1 MRYYALIY
9 NIFYINKIEIFSPL
23 FIKHTIIHWSSIL
36 RPQHQSRGILLS
48 KWLVP
53 HVSKTGSHPFW
64 AVADTHGNRTDTGE
78 KKGKKT
84 WHDKVFWIGCKPS
97 FHDDEIVDTFWLL
110 DTLWKHGKDLGPDWP
125 CHQCFCWYNCGSILH
140 ETSMF
145 SARFHWSHQPIPPV
159 LFLPIMLHPWNSI
172 ISSFCSL

>member
-9 NIFYINKIEIFSPL
+9 NIFYINKIEICSPL
-23 FIKHTIIHWSSIL
+23 CIEYTIVHRSSIL

-78 KKGKKT
+78 KKGKK
-84 WHDKVFWIGCKPS
+84 
-97 FHDDEIVDTFWLL
+97 
-110 DTLWKHGKDLGPDWP
+110 KHEMTRFSEWAATHFRARL
-125 CHQCFCWYNCGSILH
+125 SI
-140 ETSMF
+140 
-145 SARFHWSHQPIPPV
+145 
-159 LFLPIMLHPWNSI
+159 
-172 ISSFCSL
+172 